1 LICAYLLTFF
11 LAYLANLL
19 TFYLAL
25 RSGSAHWDLGLAV
38 EVRQFPLRS
47 GAGEKEAEAEE
58 KEKMEEK
65 KAGEYLL

>member
-1 LICAYLLTFF
+1 MSR
-11 LAYLANLL
+11 
-19 TFYLAL
+19 L